1 MRINNSQKIFSENV
15 IQIILTSQ
23 ELARSENS
31 QSVELHHILRGLIHH
46 KKSSAGVILNRFKI
60 IRVEDGFIRSV
71 GLGGDLF
78 SPKLKFL
85 F

>member
-1 MRINNSQKIFSENV
+1 MHINNSQKIFSENV

-46 KKSSAGVILNRFKI
+46 GQVDSDIFHESFLSRILSGFK
-60 IRVEDGFIRSV
+60 
-71 GLGGDLF
+71 
-78 SPKLKFL
+78 KFL
-85 F
+85 EFFRR